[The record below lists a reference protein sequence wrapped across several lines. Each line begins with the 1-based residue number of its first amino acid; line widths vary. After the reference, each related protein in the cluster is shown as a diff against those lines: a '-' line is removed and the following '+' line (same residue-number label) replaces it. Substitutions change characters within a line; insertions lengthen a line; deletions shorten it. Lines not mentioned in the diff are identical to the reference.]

1 MGLSEGIVW
10 SLETDDFKIV
20 FECLQLIQ
28 NNLNFKKNLIKF
40 YFENFLE
47 LLEII
52 SNLKVDNF
60 L

>member
-1 MGLSEGIVW
+1 MGLSEGMVW
-10 SLETDDFKIV
+10 SFETDRFKITIG
-20 FECLQLIQ
+20 CLQLIL

-40 YFENFLE
+40 YFEKFLQ